1 MTHSTVQH
9 QERHAAP
16 QQDSREALRQQM
28 LQPLLATLTSTGVHE
43 SCVPGL
49 RLFRSDAPTSATPT
63 IYEPT
68 LCLLLQGSK
77 QLLLGEE
84 LLHYSTLQFLLVPVM
99 LPVSGKIV
107 HASSNEPYIGLSLNL
122 DLRELTELVIDL
134 GDKIPRQPVPARG
147 ISIADADLVLLSV
160 FQRILQLLQQPQ
172 DIDVMFPLLK
182 RELLYRLLLSRVGGH
197 LREFTLLD
205 SQASRIGKVIDTLR
219 QRYNQPLRIK
229 DLADVAHMSESSLFQ
244 SFKAVTS
251 MSPLQFQKQL
261 RLNEARRI
269 MLYEGVEAATA
280 SYKVGYE
287 SPSQFSREYSRLFGA
302 PPKADVARFR
312 QTL

>member
-1 MTHSTVQH
+1 MTD
-9 QERHAAP
+9 ER
-16 QQDSREALRQQM
+16 ELLRQQM
-28 LQPLLATLTSTGVHE
+28 LQPLLAKLTSTGVNE

-49 RLFRSDAPTSATPT
+49 KLYRSNAPTSATPT
-63 IYEPT
+63 LYEPT
-68 LCLLLQGSK
+68 LCLLLQGNK
-77 QLLLGEE
+77 QILLGEE
-84 LLHYSTLQFLLVPVM
+84 MLQYNPLQYLLVPVM
-99 LPVSGKIV
+99 LPVSGKVIR
-107 HASSNEPYIGLSLNL
+107 ASSNEPYLGVSISL

-134 GDKIPRQPVPARG
+134 GNKVPRQQVPARG
-147 ISIADADLVLLSV
+147 ISIGDANLDLLSV
-160 FQRILQLLQQPQ
+160 FQRIFALLDRPQ
-172 DIDVMFPLLK
+172 DIPVLHPLLK
-182 RELLYRLLLSRVGGH
+182 RELLYRLLLSPAGSH

-205 SQASRIGKVIDTLR
+205 SQASRIGKVIELLR
-219 QRYNQPLRIK
+219 ERYNQPLRIK
-229 DLADVAHMSESSLFQ
+229 ELADAAHLSESALFQ

-269 MLYEGVEAATA
+269 MLYEGLEAATA

>member
-1 MTHSTVQH
+1 MTDQ
-9 QERHAAP
+9 
-16 QQDSREALRQQM
+16 REALRQAM
-28 LQPLLATLTSTGVHE
+28 LQPLLTTLTDTGVNDTQI
-43 SCVPGL
+43 PGV
-49 RLFRSDAPTSATPT
+49 RIYRSNAPTSSTPT

-68 LCLLLQGSK
+68 LCLMLQGSK
-77 QLLLGEE
+77 HLLIGDDLLQYNQLQ
-84 LLHYSTLQFLLVPVM
+84 YLLVPVM

-107 HASSNEPYIGLSLNL
+107 RASNNQPYVGMSINL
-122 DLRELTELVIDL
+122 DLSELTDLVIDL
-134 GDKIPRQPVPARG
+134 GDKVPRQLTPSRG
-147 ISIADADLVLLSV
+147 ISVGDADLTVLSV

-172 DIDVMFPLLK
+172 DIAVMLPLLK
-182 RELLYRLLLSRVGGH
+182 RELLYRLLLGPVGGH

-205 SQASRIGKVIDTLR
+205 SQANRISKVIELLR
-219 QRYNQPLRIK
+219 ENYRQPLRIK
-229 DLADVAHMSESSLFQ
+229 ELADAAHLSESALFQ

-251 MSPLQFQKQL
+251 MSPMQFQKQL

-302 PPKADVARFR
+302 PPKADVTRFR

>member
-28 LQPLLATLTSTGVHE
+28 LQPLLATLTGTGVHE

-134 GDKIPRQPVPARG
+134 GNKIPRQPVPARG

>member
-1 MTHSTVQH
+1 MTD
-9 QERHAAP
+9 ER
-16 QQDSREALRQQM
+16 ELLRQQM
-28 LQPLLATLTSTGVHE
+28 LQPLLTELTTTGV
-43 SCVPGL
+43 SNSVIPGV
-49 RLFRSDAPTSATPT
+49 RLFRSNAPTSATPT

-77 QLLLGEE
+77 QLLLGDE
-84 LLHYSTLQFLLVPVM
+84 LLLYSQLQYLLVPVM
-99 LPVSGKIV
+99 LPVSGKILK
-107 HASSNEPYIGLSLNL
+107 ASSAEPYIGMSINL
-122 DLRELTELVIDL
+122 DLRELTDLVIDL
-134 GDKIPRQPVPARG
+134 GDKVPRQPAPARG
-147 ISIADADLVLLSV
+147 ISVGDADPALLSV
-160 FQRILQLLQQPQ
+160 FQRILQLLRQPD
-172 DIDVMFPLLK
+172 DIAVLLPLLK
-182 RELLYRLLLSRVGGH
+182 RELLYRLLLGPVGGH

-205 SQASRIGKVIDTLR
+205 SQANRISKVIELLR
-219 QRYNQPLRIK
+219 ERYNQPLRIK
-229 DLADVAHMSESSLFQ
+229 ELADAAHLSESALFQ

-269 MLYEGVEAATA
+269 MLYEGLEAATA